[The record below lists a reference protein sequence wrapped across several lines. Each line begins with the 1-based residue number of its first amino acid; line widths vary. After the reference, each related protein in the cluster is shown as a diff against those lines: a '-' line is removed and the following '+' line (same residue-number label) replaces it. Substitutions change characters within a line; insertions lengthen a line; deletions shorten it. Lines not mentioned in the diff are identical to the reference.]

1 MGIVGGNLGFGTG
14 GAGLNG
20 ANGFGNLR
28 MGWLT
33 GLEETFSRGNSKI
46 PENIPQWQQQI
57 AFNNNYTV
65 DVESSFLRSSSFY
78 SPVRLTKMG
87 NHLQDATKPFE
98 HTGLTE
104 QLIAPKLYNAG
115 TDNALDYLGR
125 SANLFNEVLSPDFG
139 KNLTIPVDLVN
150 TIQGGAVIPQFSN
163 FPPEAL
169 HFMGLQSILPFYTA
183 ADTANNATLAPFPA
197 GSPLGTTMPFQAGQ
211 IQVQPL
217 NQPPQQQGVSVN
229 DVLKAQALGLG
240 GGLANSYNIT
250 NNTSALLP
258 DLLKFIQNNGS

>member
-1 MGIVGGNLGFGTG
+1 MGIVGGNLGFGFG
-14 GAGLNG
+14 GAGQGTGL
-20 ANGFGNLR
+20 GNLR

-33 GLEETFSRGNSKI
+33 GLEDTFSRGIGKI

-57 AFNNNYTV
+57 ALTNTYTV
-65 DVESSFLRSSSFY
+65 DVESSFLRSSSFF

-87 NHLQDATKPFE
+87 NHLQDITKPAGF
-98 HTGLTE
+98 TGLTE
-104 QLIAPKLYNAG
+104 QIIAPKLYNAG

-125 SANLFNEVLSPDFG
+125 SATLFNEVLSPDFG

-150 TIQGGAVIPQFSN
+150 TIQGGTVIPTFSN

-169 HFMGLQSILPFYTA
+169 NFFGLQSVLPFYTA
-183 ADTANNATLAPFPA
+183 ADNANNAGLQQFPV
-197 GSPLGTTMPFQAGQ
+197 GSPLNTNMPFQTGQ

-217 NQPPQQQGVSVN
+217 NFPQQQRGVTAE

-240 GGLANSYNIT
+240 GGLANNYNVSF
-250 NNTSALLP
+250 NASASLP
-258 DLLKFIQNNGS
+258 DLFKFIQQGNPYS